1 MDRHKKD
8 KILTIK
14 LSRDGRNILLFS
26 SVHFSRSVLSNSL
39 RPHGLHQLLEFTQTH
54 VHWIGD
60 VIQPTHP
67 LLFPPPPTFNLSQL
81 QGMLNQF
88 LSSGGQNIVVSALA
102 SVLPMNIQDWFPLGW
117 TGWISLQSKGLSR
130 VLSNTTVNS
139 INSSAFSFL
148 YNPTL
153 TSIHDHWKNHSLG

>member
-88 LSSGGQNIVVSALA
+88 LSSGGQSIVVSALA